1 MSDIPL
7 IPGRGLTTRTATELR
22 SDFLTSKGIKID
34 AIEDHNLEINSIQN
48 NIESFIGSVEIP
60 LGIVGPIIFN
70 NNNKKEYV
78 YAPVGTL

>member
-1 MSDIPL
+1 MNDIPL

-22 SDFLTSKGIKID
+22 LDFLKSKGIKID
-34 AIEDHNLEINSIQN
+34 ALADYNLEINSIQN

-70 NNNKKEYV
+70 NNNKKNMSMLQLE
-78 YAPVGTL
+78 L